1 MGIRPDDG
9 TQKRDRPP
17 GPRINLPLAV
27 IGQMLPKLFPFDPL
41 AFGVDNAR
49 QFGDHGERPGDLSR
63 G

>member
-1 MGIRPDDG
+1 
-9 TQKRDRPP
+9 
-17 GPRINLPLAV
+17 
-27 IGQMLPKLFPFDPL
+27 MLPKLFPFDPL